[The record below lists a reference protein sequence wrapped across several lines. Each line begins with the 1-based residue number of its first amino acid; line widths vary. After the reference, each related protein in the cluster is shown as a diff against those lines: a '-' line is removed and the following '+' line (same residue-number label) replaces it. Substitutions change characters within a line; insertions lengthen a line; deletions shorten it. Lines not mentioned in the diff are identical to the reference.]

1 MAPSRDSR
9 LCVCVTKRACGR
21 NNRSEKLRVFFRESP
36 TRKEAKNFSF
46 SCAKK
51 KKGNESVCVC
61 ACAFV
66 CAQTV
71 KKESFFFRES
81 SFLLLAHHKVGEE
94 EELRAESSSVQ
105 VPFRVARSAS
115 GHISWQRQVPV
126 GGAAIRIRKGPGG
139 RFLPGCELFSGVERR
154 RRGLFR
160 NLVTSGGST
169 GHHFRQEF
177 ADLLGTKTISGKLR
191 SVFCVLS

>member
-81 SFLLLAHHKVGEE
+81 SFFAAGPPQSRRGGGVASREFKRTSSVPCRAVSKWPHQLAEAGSRWWCSNPDSKGTRRTIPSRV
-94 EELRAESSSVQ
+94 RVVQWRRTPSPRVVPESSDIRRCYRS
-105 VPFRVARSAS
+105 PFSA
-115 GHISWQRQVPV
+115 GI
-126 GGAAIRIRKGPGG
+126 
-139 RFLPGCELFSGVERR
+139 C
-154 RRGLFR
+154 
-160 NLVTSGGST
+160 
-169 GHHFRQEF
+169 
-177 ADLLGTKTISGKLR
+177 
-191 SVFCVLS
+191 

>member
-51 KKGNESVCVC
+51 KKRNESVCVC

-71 KKESFFFRES
+71 KKESFFRES
-81 SFLLLAHHKVGEE
+81 SFFAAGPPQSLA
-94 EELRAESSSVQ
+94 
-105 VPFRVARSAS
+105 
-115 GHISWQRQVPV
+115 
-126 GGAAIRIRKGPGG
+126 
-139 RFLPGCELFSGVERR
+139 RR
-154 RRGLFR
+154 RSCEQRVQAYKF
-160 NLVTSGGST
+160 
-169 GHHFRQEF
+169 
-177 ADLLGTKTISGKLR
+177 R
-191 SVFCVLS
+191 SVSRGQQVATSAGRSRFPSLVQQSGFERDQEDDSFPGASCSVASNAFAAGCSGI